1 MPTIL
6 VESTVDDPLV
16 HRRFAKNI
24 SRWLRGQGV
33 DINHVIT
40 KFVSAD
46 PERYFS
52 GPFPL
57 ARPGSVL
64 SGEAPAGAEGPAAGR
79 AGAAGG
85 FAFVQCTVDLARPAG
100 FRTGLAERIVEELR
114 GSVDAGRTFIQF
126 HEVRPE
132 LHLVGSELLAA
143 VSGE

>member
-33 DINHVIT
+33 DLNHVIT

-57 ARPGSVL
+57 ARPGPVL
-64 SGEAPAGAEGPAAGR
+64 SGEAP

-85 FAFVQCTVDLARPAG
+85 FAFVQCTVDLARTAR

>member
-64 SGEAPAGAEGPAAGR
+64 SGEAPG
-79 AGAAGG
+79 GAAGG